1 VGLVVFDLEGGKPP
15 VRAAQAGDLDI
26 VNVAWVGEQRL
37 VFGAVDLAAGSGND
51 RREAPGLFVASAD
64 GSEVRQLIARRSAR
78 VVESAPLA
86 RRALP
91 WNHQLLKIP
100 ASRGAEGA
108 DEEIIVGRLQFAR
121 ALGLEQVT
129 PLWLN
134 LRTGRTRSVDG
145 AVLPGAT
152 RWLFDSTGAPRA
164 AVSRDGTQ
172 LALHWRAPGQDGW
185 QTLVQG
191 ERLRLPLQARFVD
204 DAGGLYVSHPVG
216 PEGRSV
222 LSRYDFERR
231 DAAREPFVSVDGFDF
246 NGTLVTDEA
255 SGQVLGVRTEAD
267 VESTVWFEP
276 AMQRLQTLADQRL
289 PGRVNRL
296 SCRRC
301 GADDRVVLVR
311 SWSDRNP
318 GELWLYRE
326 KGARWTL
333 VTRVMEG
340 IEPASM
346 ATVDFQRI
354 RARDGRD
361 LPVWLTLPPGHRP
374 GLPAPAVVL
383 VHGGPW
389 VRGGHWRWQPLE
401 QFLASRGYV
410 VISPEFRGSAGYGQA
425 HLRAGWK
432 QWGQAMQDDVADA
445 LLWAQAQ
452 KLVDERAC
460 IAGASYGG
468 YATLMGLIKHPEL
481 YRCGVSWVGVSD
493 LFLFLEGS
501 FWVWDDITDL
511 SRDVGYREM
520 VGDTNTEAEA
530 LRAVSPIEQ
539 VERLRAPLLLAYG
552 EADVRV
558 PLAHGERLRD
568 ALRKLGREPEW
579 VTYPNEAHSWR
590 LPQTHADFAR
600 RVEAF
605 LTRHLGPSRP

>member
-1 VGLVVFDLEGGKPP
+1 VVAAVRPRQVLTGLLLALLCLGAPAQAPPAANPSPLPAEAFFRQPRALEAVLSPSGRQLAVTTALGAERVGLVVFDLEGGKPP

-51 RREAPGLFVASAD
+51 QREAPGLFVASAD
-64 GSEVRQLIARRSAR
+64 GSEVRQLIARRSVR

-326 KGARWTL
+326 QGARWTL
-333 VTRVMEG
+333 VT
-340 IEPASM
+340 
-346 ATVDFQRI
+346 RI

-361 LPVWLTLPPGHRP
+361 LPVWMTRRPATGPASPARPWCWCTAGPGCAAGTGAGSRCGSSWPRAATSSSSPSSAAATATAGPPARRLPPVGP
-374 GLPAPAVVL
+374 GDAGRRGRRAAV
-383 VHGGPW
+383 GAGA
-389 VRGGHWRWQPLE
+389 G
-401 QFLASRGYV
+401 LAGR
-410 VISPEFRGSAGYGQA
+410 
-425 HLRAGWK
+425 
-432 QWGQAMQDDVADA
+432 
-445 LLWAQAQ
+445 
-452 KLVDERAC
+452 RAC

-468 YATLMGLIKHPEL
+468 YSTLMGLVKHPAL
-481 YRCGVSWVGVSD
+481 YRCGAAWVAV
-493 LFLFLEGS
+493 
-501 FWVWDDITDL
+501 TDPL
-511 SRDVGYREM
+511 PVPGRLLVGAR
-520 VGDTNTEAEA
+520 
-530 LRAVSPIEQ
+530 RHQP
-539 VERLRAPLLLAYG
+539 
-552 EADVRV
+552 
-558 PLAHGERLRD
+558 
-568 ALRKLGREPEW
+568 
-579 VTYPNEAHSWR
+579 R
-590 LPQTHADFAR
+590 LPCAR
-600 RVEAF
+600 N
-605 LTRHLGPSRP
+605 LDS